1 MLTLRRLIV
10 GFVAAGGVLVAGS
23 GMVAAQVPPGG
34 GNAFGKHV
42 SGMAPE
48 HARSHGAEFGACVS
62 AMARTGECPHHQP
75 G

>member
-23 GMVAAQVPPGG
+23 GMVAAHVSPG

-48 HARSHGAEFGACVS
+48 HARLHGAEFGACVR
-62 AMARTGECPHHQP
+62 AMARTGECPHH
-75 G
+75 